1 MTLSFNRNYHPISF
15 NRILLKRL
23 NMKTILNSE
32 CEFKTAT
39 EILENHY
46 PEILKDLNNDDYVI
60 QYEDYDAF
68 CEIEHDHKIVGFY
81 TLEQHEEVSILN
93 EIYIMSDFR
102 GKNIAFDHI
111 LNFFSIPNTA
121 FLIRNP
127 NQNMIQTLLKHDLA
141 IDIGE
146 NIIFSALHFIASSDE
161 IYKNSKTKKA
171 YRNLSEKVLFSYSC
185 YDNTLKCNIAHNTED
200 LVKRKAT
207 LIVITPRKNDIKQ
220 YGLRKKLKKITLKSL
235 DDKML
240 VIYNAMEDVDE
251 FLDKTYD
258 HLVSLNSIDK
268 IINEDT
274 IENLSKNNDI
284 DKNDLN
290 RIRNSIKKSID
301 NGEINEIYTKIR
313 LAYLLENP
321 DKIENE
327 ANLKLLPDK
336 CPFCENEILDF
347 YSECPVCAFSLEK
360 EISPDILNI
369 DGDNKLYREVVEKA
383 NENKWDL
390 DEIFDL
396 QCMCGIF
403 EFIMMSE
410 MERFFEIET
419 VDKSNKV
426 KIGSVAEYGLK
437 NGYLKEC
444 SYEDYL
450 DLVENKFSKQDL
462 KNEVEHYGLSEKLT
476 KKGLIKEI
484 KNNVTPD
491 DFSIRYIETEKG
503 RDLFENSEIIRFY
516 LNYLRTFLFCEF
528 KKFCDEQDCSLNEAG
543 DKFIETEYKK
553 GIEKKNWRVY
563 KQLLKYNIEKTH
575 NPKECLKLA
584 IQMLIYDLN
593 CDDLRDEMGLGYEMD
608 TLMYMIQYLQNVNV
622 DFYELFEEAY
632 SEFKLKELKHKKEK
646 TFDTF
651 MDICGGNFLEQF
663 NFK

>member
-1 MTLSFNRNYHPISF
+1 MKI
-15 NRILLKRL
+15 ILK
-23 NMKTILNSE
+23 SE
-32 CEFKTAT
+32 CDFETAT

-46 PEILKDLNNDDYVI
+46 PEILKDLNNDEYVI
-60 QYEDYDAF
+60 QYEDYDSF
-68 CEIEHDHKIVGFY
+68 CEIEYGNKIVGFY
-81 TLEQHEEVSILN
+81 TLNQHEDISILN

-111 LNFFSIPNTA
+111 LNFFSIPNTI

-141 IDIGE
+141 MDIGK
-146 NIIFSALHFIASSDE
+146 NIIFSALPFIASSDE
-161 IYKNSKTKKA
+161 IYKNSKTKRA
-171 YRNLSEKVLFSYSC
+171 YRNFGEEILFSHNY
-185 YDNTLKCNIAHNTED
+185 YDNALKCNIAYNEGE

-207 LIVITPRKNDIKQ
+207 LIVILPRKNDIKQ

-240 VIYNAMEDVDE
+240 DIYNAMEDVDE
-251 FLDKTYD
+251 FLDKTNSY
-258 HLVSLNSIDK
+258 LLSLNSIDRL
-268 IINEDT
+268 INEDT
-274 IENLSKNNDI
+274 IEDLSKNNDI
-284 DKNDLN
+284 DKKDLN
-290 RIRNSIKKSID
+290 RIRDRIKKSID
-301 NGEINEIYTKIR
+301 DGEINERYAKIR

-321 DKIENE
+321 DKISEE

-347 YSECPVCAFSLEK
+347 YSECPVCAFSFEK
-360 EISPDILNI
+360 EISPDMFLI
-369 DGDNKLYREVVEKA
+369 DGDNNLYREVVEKA
-383 NENKWDL
+383 KENKWDL

-396 QCMCGIF
+396 QCMCGTF

-410 MERFFEIET
+410 MDRFFEIEN

-426 KIGSVAEYGLK
+426 KIGSVAKYGLE
-437 NGYLKEC
+437 NGYLKEYN
-444 SYEDYL
+444 YEDYI

-462 KNEVEHYGLSEKLT
+462 KNVVEFYGLSNKLT

-491 DFSIRYIETEKG
+491 DFSIIYIETEKG
-503 RDLFENSEIIRFY
+503 RDLFENSEIIKFY
-516 LNYLRTFLFCEF
+516 LNHLRTFLFCEF
-528 KKFCDEQDCSLNEAG
+528 KKFCDGQDCSLNEAG
-543 DKFIETEYKK
+543 DKFIEIEYKK

-563 KQLLKYNIEKTH
+563 KQLLKYNIGKTH
-575 NPKECLKLA
+575 NPEECLKLA

-593 CDDLRDEMGLGYEMD
+593 CDDLRDDMGLGCEMD
-608 TLMYMIQYLQNVNV
+608 TLMYMIQYLPDVSV

-651 MDICGGNFLEQF
+651 MDICGGDFLEQF
-663 NFK
+663 IFE

>member
-1 MTLSFNRNYHPISF
+1 
-15 NRILLKRL
+15 
-23 NMKTILNSE
+23 MKTILKSD
-32 CEFKTAT
+32 CEFETAT
-39 EILENHY
+39 EILKNHY
-46 PEILKDLNNDDYVI
+46 LELLKDLNNDGYII

-68 CEIEHDHKIVGFY
+68 CEIEYDNKIVGFY
-81 TLEQHEEVSILN
+81 TLEQHEDVSILN

-102 GKNIAFDHI
+102 GRNIAFNHI
-111 LNFFSIPNTA
+111 LNFFSIPNTI

-127 NQNMIQTLLKHDLA
+127 NHNMIQTLLKHDLA
-141 IDIGE
+141 MDIGN

-161 IYKNSKTKKA
+161 IYKNSKIKRA
-171 YRNLSEKVLFSYSC
+171 YRNPTEKVLFSFSY
-185 YDNTLKCNIAHNTED
+185 YDNDLKSNIIYNAGD

-240 VIYNAMEDVDE
+240 TIYNAMENIDE
-251 FLDKTYD
+251 FIDKTYD
-258 HLVSLNSIDK
+258 HLLSLNSVDK

-290 RIRNSIKKSID
+290 RIRDSIKKSID
-301 NGEINEIYTKIR
+301 DGEINEIYAKTR

-321 DKIENE
+321 DKISKEPNI
-327 ANLKLLPDK
+327 KLLPDK

-347 YSECPVCAFSLEK
+347 YSECPVCAFSIEK
-360 EISPDILNI
+360 EISPDILLI
-369 DGDNKLYREVVEKA
+369 DGNNKLYREVVEKA

-396 QCMCGIF
+396 QCMCGTF

-410 MERFFEIET
+410 MERFFEIEN

-426 KIGSVAEYGLK
+426 KIGSVAKYGLE

-444 SYEDYL
+444 SYEDYI

-462 KNEVEHYGLSEKLT
+462 INEVEHYGLSKKLT
-476 KKGLIKEI
+476 KRGLIKEI
-484 KNNVTPD
+484 KDNVTSD

-503 RDLFENSEIIRFY
+503 RDLFENSEILRFY
-516 LNYLRTFLFCEF
+516 MDYLRTFLFCEF
-528 KKFCDEQDCSLNEAG
+528 KKFCDGQDCSLKEAG
-543 DKFIETEYKK
+543 DKFVEIEYKK
-553 GIEKKNWRVY
+553 GIEQKNWRVY

-575 NPKECLKLA
+575 NPEECLKIA

-593 CDDLRDEMGLGYEMD
+593 CDDLRDDMGLGYEMD
-608 TLMYMIQYLQNVNV
+608 TLMYMIQYLPNVNV

-632 SEFKLKELKHKKEK
+632 DEFKLIELKHKKEK
-646 TFDTF
+646 SFDTF
-651 MDICGGNFLEQF
+651 MDICGGGFLEQF
-663 NFK
+663 NIE

>member
-1 MTLSFNRNYHPISF
+1 MKI
-15 NRILLKRL
+15 ILK
-23 NMKTILNSE
+23 SE
-32 CEFKTAT
+32 CDFETAT

-46 PEILKDLNNDDYVI
+46 PEILKDLNNDEYVI
-60 QYEDYDAF
+60 QYEDYDSF
-68 CEIEHDHKIVGFY
+68 CEIEYGNKIVGFY
-81 TLEQHEEVSILN
+81 TLNQHEDISILN

-111 LNFFSIPNTA
+111 LNFFSIPNTI

-141 IDIGE
+141 MDIGK
-146 NIIFSALHFIASSDE
+146 NIIFSALPFIASSDE
-161 IYKNSKTKKA
+161 IYKNSKTKRA
-171 YRNLSEKVLFSYSC
+171 YRNFGEEILFSHNY
-185 YDNTLKCNIAHNTED
+185 YDNALKCNIAYNEGD

-207 LIVITPRKNDIKQ
+207 LIVILPRKNDIKQ

-240 VIYNAMEDVDE
+240 DIYNAMEDVDE
-251 FLDKTYD
+251 FLDKTNSY
-258 HLVSLNSIDK
+258 LLSLNSIDRL
-268 IINEDT
+268 INEDT
-274 IENLSKNNDI
+274 IEDLSKNNDI
-284 DKNDLN
+284 DKKDLN
-290 RIRNSIKKSID
+290 RIRDRIKKSID
-301 NGEINEIYTKIR
+301 DGEINERYAKIR

-321 DKIENE
+321 DKISEE

-347 YSECPVCAFSLEK
+347 YSECPVCAFSFEK
-360 EISPDILNI
+360 EISPDMFLI
-369 DGDNKLYREVVEKA
+369 DGDNNLYREVVEKA
-383 NENKWDL
+383 KENKWDL

-396 QCMCGIF
+396 QCMCGTF

-410 MERFFEIET
+410 MDRFFEIEN

-426 KIGSVAEYGLK
+426 KIGSVAKYGLE
-437 NGYLKEC
+437 NGYLKEYN
-444 SYEDYL
+444 YEDYI

-462 KNEVEHYGLSEKLT
+462 KNVVEFYGLSNKLT

-491 DFSIRYIETEKG
+491 DFSIIYIETEKG
-503 RDLFENSEIIRFY
+503 RDLFENSEIIKFY
-516 LNYLRTFLFCEF
+516 LNHLRTFLFCEF
-528 KKFCDEQDCSLNEAG
+528 KKFCDGQDCSLNEAG
-543 DKFIETEYKK
+543 DKFIEIEYKK

-563 KQLLKYNIEKTH
+563 KQLLKYNIGKTH
-575 NPKECLKLA
+575 NPEECLKLA

-593 CDDLRDEMGLGYEMD
+593 CDDLRDDMGLGCEMD
-608 TLMYMIQYLQNVNV
+608 TLMYMIQYLPDVSV

-651 MDICGGNFLEQF
+651 MDICGGDFLEQF
-663 NFK
+663 IFE

>member
-1 MTLSFNRNYHPISF
+1 
-15 NRILLKRL
+15 
-23 NMKTILNSE
+23 MKTILKSD
-32 CEFKTAT
+32 CEFETAT
-39 EILENHY
+39 EILKNHY
-46 PEILKDLNNDDYVI
+46 MELLKDLNNDGYII

-68 CEIEHDHKIVGFY
+68 CEIEYDNKIVGFY
-81 TLEQHEEVSILN
+81 TLEQHEDVSILN

-102 GKNIAFDHI
+102 GRNIAFNHI
-111 LNFFSIPNTA
+111 LNFFSIPNTI

-127 NQNMIQTLLKHDLA
+127 NHNMIQTLLKHDLA
-141 IDIGE
+141 MDIGN

-161 IYKNSKTKKA
+161 IYKNSKIKRA
-171 YRNLSEKVLFSYSC
+171 YRNPTEKVLFSFSY
-185 YDNTLKCNIAHNTED
+185 YDNDLKSNITYNAGD

-240 VIYNAMEDVDE
+240 TIYNAMENIDE
-251 FLDKTYD
+251 FIDKTYD
-258 HLVSLNSIDK
+258 HLLSLNSVDK

-290 RIRNSIKKSID
+290 RIRDSIKKSID
-301 NGEINEIYTKIR
+301 DGEINEIYAKTR

-321 DKIENE
+321 DKISKEPNI
-327 ANLKLLPDK
+327 KLLPDK

-347 YSECPVCAFSLEK
+347 YSECPVCAFSIEK
-360 EISPDILNI
+360 EISPDILLI
-369 DGDNKLYREVVEKA
+369 DGNNKLYREVVEKA

-396 QCMCGIF
+396 QCMCGTF

-410 MERFFEIET
+410 MERFFEIEN

-426 KIGSVAEYGLK
+426 KIGSVAKYGLE

-444 SYEDYL
+444 SYEDYI

-462 KNEVEHYGLSEKLT
+462 INEVEHYGLSKKLT
-476 KKGLIKEI
+476 KRGLIKEI
-484 KNNVTPD
+484 KDNVTSD

-503 RDLFENSEIIRFY
+503 RDLFENSEILRFY
-516 LNYLRTFLFCEF
+516 MNHLRTFLFCEF
-528 KKFCDEQDCSLNEAG
+528 KKFYDGQDCSLKEAG
-543 DKFIETEYKK
+543 DKFVEIEYKK
-553 GIEKKNWRVY
+553 GIEQKNWRVY
-563 KQLLKYNIEKTH
+563 KQLLKYNIGKTH
-575 NPKECLKLA
+575 NPEECLKIA

-593 CDDLRDEMGLGYEMD
+593 CDDLRDDMGLGYEMD
-608 TLMYMIQYLQNVNV
+608 TLMYMIQYLPNVNV

-646 TFDTF
+646 SFDTF
-651 MDICGGNFLEQF
+651 MDICGGDFLEQF
-663 NFK
+663 NIE